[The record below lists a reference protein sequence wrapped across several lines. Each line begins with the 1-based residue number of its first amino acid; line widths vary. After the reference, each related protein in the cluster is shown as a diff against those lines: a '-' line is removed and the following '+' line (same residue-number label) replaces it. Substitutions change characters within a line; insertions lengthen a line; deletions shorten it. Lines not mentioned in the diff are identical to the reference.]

1 MGTSVYYWA
10 VPPSSALFK
19 RLERDKAFVTLMAA
33 LFHRGAGV
41 FYFFDELEDNERE
54 EILQSVI
61 KHRQERLGPK
71 PEARRLIEEFRQ
83 ELARTRLDYPGV
95 ERRRGSLDKISF
107 LVAERLTQALKPGRK
122 YGEKFVDKL
131 IYGDRTLGKTDPDN
145 AQTMPEDL
153 DNTVGVISAP
163 LVQEGANVLSGLKAE
178 ELFGNDL
185 VWQWEN
191 FQEWRRLFQEAAAA
205 GDALLAGVA

>member
-33 LFHRGAGV
+33 LFHYGAGV
-41 FYFFDELEDNERE
+41 FYFFDELEDDERE
-54 EILQSVI
+54 EILKSVI

-71 PEARRLIEEFRQ
+71 REARRLIEEFRQ

-95 ERRRGSLDKISF
+95 ARRRGSLDKTSF
-107 LVAERLTQALKPGRK
+107 LVAERLTHALKPGRK

-131 IYGDRTLGKTDPDN
+131 IYGDRTARQDRSR
-145 AQTMPEDL
+145 QR
-153 DNTVGVISAP
+153 
-163 LVQEGANVLSGLKAE
+163 AN
-178 ELFGNDL
+178 D
-185 VWQWEN
+185 
-191 FQEWRRLFQEAAAA
+191 A
-205 GDALLAGVA
+205 GGFR